1 MSNLT
6 KIRVMIAIVT
16 YNGENYIKD
25 CLNSIV
31 TKTNCK
37 IHVLDNNSTDN
48 TLAIIRKDYPN
59 VQITQSTENLGFGKA
74 NNILLESAI
83 QDNMDYVFLLNQDA
97 YFIMDCIDQLVLSS
111 QKSANSIFSPVHLKK
126 DERTLDEGFLAY
138 TQGINDSKKLDF
150 INAAAWLMPMPIIR
164 LVGGFSPL
172 FFHYGEDRDYANRLR
187 FHGYSFHVI
196 KEAKLVHNREL
207 KIWANTKEN
216 RAKISNR
223 FYINLLRYLTDIN
236 RGLLYCILIATK
248 NTLGDFIKN
257 LGAGKWRLAFLNI
270 GKYLKCYSQL
280 ELILK
285 YRNMAKKQN
294 GVFLELT

>member
-1 MSNLT
+1 
-6 KIRVMIAIVT
+6 MIAIVT

-37 IHVLDNNSTDN
+37 IHVFDNNSTDN
-48 TLAIIRKDYPN
+48 TIAIIKESYPN
-59 VQITQSTENLGFGKA
+59 VHVTQSTKNLGFGKA
-74 NNILLESAI
+74 NNILLESACKE
-83 QDNMDYVFLLNQDA
+83 DMDYVFLLNQDA
-97 YFIMDCIDQLVLSS
+97 YFIENCLDQLILSS
-111 QKSANSIFSPVHLKK
+111 QKAANYIYSPVHLKK
-126 DERTLDEGFLAY
+126 DERTLDEGFLTY
-138 TQGINDSKKLDF
+138 TQGISDFKNLDF
-150 INAAAWLMPMPIIR
+150 INAAAWLIPMSIVR

-196 KEAKLVHNREL
+196 EEAKLVHNREP

-236 RGLLYCILIATK
+236 RGLLYCTLIATK
-248 NTLGDFIKN
+248 NTLGDFIKQVI
-257 LGAGKWRLAFLNI
+257 AGKWRLAFRNL
-270 GKYLKCYSQL
+270 GMYFRCYSQL

-285 YRNMAKKQN
+285 YRKMAKKQS